1 MPFQKPEGQ
10 LLCIHN
16 QINQVTC
23 CSFSL
28 DVPALQTC
36 IIHCSTATDCQSVL
50 YDENLFLCHMFNQS
64 QRVTSGDKS
73 QITYAEREDCTWAGA
88 QSEVLN
94 EVTKMIYLCNE

>member
-50 YDENLFLCHMFNQS
+50 YDENSLLCHMFNQS
-64 QRVTSGDKS
+64 QSVTSGDKS
-73 QITYAEREDCTWAGA
+73 QITYAEREDCSWAGA
-88 QSEVLN
+88 HSEVRDDIINMHLF
-94 EVTKMIYLCNE
+94 VL